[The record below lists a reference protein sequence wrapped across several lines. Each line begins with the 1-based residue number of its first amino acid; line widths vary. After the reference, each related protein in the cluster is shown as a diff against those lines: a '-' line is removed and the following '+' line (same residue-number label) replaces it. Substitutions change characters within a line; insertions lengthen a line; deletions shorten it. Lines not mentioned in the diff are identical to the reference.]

1 MHEHINIRKEKL
13 ELKNIIGIRFK
24 RLGKIYFFN
33 PKGLKVKKGDKV
45 IVETSQGEEYAEVL
59 IPNRYVD
66 DDKIVAPLK
75 KVLRIATYKD
85 IKRHEECK
93 KIEKEAFKICQEKI
107 KEHGLNMGLTEVEC
121 KFDNSKILFYFTA
134 DGRIDFRDLVRDLA
148 AIYKTRIELRQIGV
162 RDEVK
167 LIVGNGVC
175 GRELCCCTFLSDFE
189 TVSIKM
195 AKEQNISLNPSKIS
209 GNCGRL
215 MCCLK
220 YENEVYE
227 EKLKKLP
234 NIGAIVKT
242 EDGEGE
248 VDNIEILKERIR
260 VKFKNEE
267 GFTYKKYDAKDVKII
282 KDVEKEREDEE
293 EIQNKK
299 ELEELEKLEQEDE
312 KVLGGEK
319 NGI

>member
-1 MHEHINIRKEKL
+1 M
-13 ELKNIIGIRFK
+13 KNIIGVRFK
-24 RLGKIYFFN
+24 KLGKIYFFN
-33 PKGLKVKKGDKV
+33 PRDFKVKKGTKV
-45 IVETSQGEEYAEVL
+45 IVETAQGEEYGEVL

-66 DDKIVAPLK
+66 DEKIISPLK
-75 KVLRIATYKD
+75 KVTRIANGKD
-85 IKRHEECK
+85 HKHYEECR
-93 KIEKEAFKICQEKI
+93 KIEKEAFEVCKKKI
-107 KEHGLNMGLTEVEC
+107 KEHKLAMTLTDVEY

-134 DGRIDFRDLVRDLA
+134 DGRIDFRELVKDLA

-167 LIVGNGVC
+167 RIGGNGVC
-175 GRELCCCTFLSDFE
+175 GRELCCCSFLRDFE
-189 TVSIKM
+189 AVSIKM
-195 AKEQNISLNPSKIS
+195 AKEQNLSLNPSKIS

-248 VDNIEILKERIR
+248 VDNIETLKEVVR
-260 VKFKNEE
+260 VKLKDGDNY
-267 GFTYKKYDAKDVKII
+267 TYKKYNVSDIRII
-282 KDVEKEREDEE
+282 KDNKSVVLEDTEEKEH
-293 EIQNKK
+293 KK
-299 ELEELEKLEQEDE
+299 ELEELERLEEQDN
-312 KVLGGEK
+312 K
-319 NGI
+319 NRI

>member
-1 MHEHINIRKEKL
+1 M
-13 ELKNIIGIRFK
+13 KNIIGIRFK
-24 RLGKIYFFN
+24 KLGKIYFFN
-33 PKGLKVKKGDKV
+33 PKGLKVTKGDKV

-59 IPNRYVD
+59 IPNRYVED
-66 DDKIVAPLK
+66 EKIVAPLK
-75 KVLRIATYKD
+75 KVLRMATNKD

-93 KIEKEAFKICQEKI
+93 KIEEEAFKVCEEKI
-107 KEHGLNMGLTEVEC
+107 KEHGLDMVLTEVEC

-167 LIVGNGVC
+167 RIGGNGVC

-227 EKLKKLP
+227 EKLQHLP
-234 NIGAIVKT
+234 NVGAIVKT

-248 VDNIEILKERIR
+248 VDNIEILKEKLR
-260 VKFKNEE
+260 VKFKNED
-267 GFTYKKYDAKDVKII
+267 GFTYKKYDAKDVKVI
-282 KDVEKEREDEE
+282 KDVAREQIDEE

-299 ELEELEKLEQEDE
+299 ELEELEKLEQEDK
-312 KVLGGEK
+312 KVLGGE
-319 NGI
+319 

>member
-1 MHEHINIRKEKL
+1 M
-13 ELKNIIGIRFK
+13 KNIIGVRFK
-24 RLGKIYFFN
+24 KLGKIYFFN
-33 PKGLKVKKGDKV
+33 PGDFKVKKGTKV
-45 IVETSQGEEYAEVL
+45 IVETAQGEEYGEVL

-66 DDKIVAPLK
+66 DEKIISPLK
-75 KVLRIATYKD
+75 KVTRIANGKD
-85 IKRHEECK
+85 HKHYEECR
-93 KIEKEAFKICQEKI
+93 KIEKEAFEVCKKKI
-107 KEHGLNMGLTEVEC
+107 KEHKLAMTLTDVEY

-134 DGRIDFRDLVRDLA
+134 DGRIDFRELVKDLA

-167 LIVGNGVC
+167 RIGGNGVC
-175 GRELCCCTFLSDFE
+175 GRELCCCSFLRDFE
-189 TVSIKM
+189 AVSIKM
-195 AKEQNISLNPSKIS
+195 AKEQNLSLNPSKIS

-248 VDNIEILKERIR
+248 VDNIETLKEVVR
-260 VKFKNEE
+260 VKLKDGDNY
-267 GFTYKKYDAKDVKII
+267 TYKKYNVSDIKII
-282 KDVEKEREDEE
+282 KDNKSVVLEDTEEKEH
-293 EIQNKK
+293 KK
-299 ELEELEKLEQEDE
+299 ELEELERLEEQDN
-312 KVLGGEK
+312 K
-319 NGI
+319 NRI